1 MKGSGTEDH
10 AAVSQGPADADLVR
24 LAQKGDANS
33 FGRLYERYFEKVY
46 SYLAFKLGSPT
57 EAEDVAEQV
66 FLKALESLGGYKW
79 TGVPFQAWLF
89 RIAHNMMVDTLRRR
103 SRRPSDPIESAAEL
117 SDERRAAD
125 PEAMLAEKLSR
136 EGLLQA
142 VERLT
147 ELQKQVISLK
157 FAAGLPN
164 AEVARLMGKTEGA
177 VKALQHAALASLQR
191 HLTRSQA
198 A

>member
-1 MKGSGTEDH
+1 MKGSGPG
-10 AAVSQGPADADLVR
+10 AQGAVSQDPSDAELVR
-24 LAQKGDANS
+24 LAQNGDAAC

-57 EAEDVAEQV
+57 EAEDVAEHV

-103 SRRPSDPIESAAEL
+103 SRRPSEPIDYASGL
-117 SDERRAAD
+117 HDERRSVD
-125 PEAMLAEKLSR
+125 PEAMLAEKVSR
-136 EGLLQA
+136 EGLLRA
-142 VERLT
+142 VDRLT
-147 ELQKQVISLK
+147 VLQKQVISLK

-177 VKALQHAALASLQR
+177 VKALQHAALAALQR

>member
-1 MKGSGTEDH
+1 MKGSEPTAPG
-10 AAVSQGPADADLVR
+10 AVPADPPDSELVR
-24 LAQKGDANS
+24 RAQNGDSAG
-33 FGRLYERYFEKVY
+33 FGTLYERYFDKVY
-46 SYLAFKLGSPT
+46 GYLAFKLGNPT
-57 EAEDVAEQV
+57 DAEDVAEQV

-103 SRRPSDPIESAAEL
+103 ARRPTEPIDTALGL
-117 SDERRAAD
+117 SDERRSVE

-136 EGLLQA
+136 EGLLSA